1 MPLKSTELVMHSKCQ
16 LYNFFDYTKHAKF
29 GFIYTKTYVIKGQA
43 MLVIYF
49 TISLSLCHLPYI
61 MSLRKLYFFFKFND
75 QVDMI
80 LFPNKIALLLGIL
93 TFNAC
98 YISKKILSWT
108 VRKLHILNLNPP
120 PTEVH

>member
-1 MPLKSTELVMHSKCQ
+1 MPLKSTELVIHSECQ

-43 MLVIYF
+43 TLVIYF
-49 TISLSLCHLPYI
+49 TISLYLCHLPYI

-80 LFPNKIALLLGIL
+80 LFPNKIAFTIRDIDIQRVL
-93 TFNAC
+93 
-98 YISKKILSWT
+98 YIEKMLSWT
-108 VRKLHILNLNPP
+108 VRKLHNF
-120 PTEVH
+120 